1 MDKPTSESLAAV
13 IVSNR
18 VLGLCPDE
26 AKSCMSELMRRREDE
41 QDPFEFEKFIEDQIR
56 IVDENNEKSRANN
69 GLATLLAS
77 LSSMGKIL

>member
-18 VLGLCPDE
+18 ILGLCTDE
-26 AKSCMSELMRRREDE
+26 AKFCMSELMRRREDE
-41 QDPFEFEKFIEDQIR
+41 QDPFEFEKFIEDQIK
-56 IVDENNEKSRANN
+56 IVDDNNEKSRSNN
-69 GLATLLAS
+69 GLATLLSS